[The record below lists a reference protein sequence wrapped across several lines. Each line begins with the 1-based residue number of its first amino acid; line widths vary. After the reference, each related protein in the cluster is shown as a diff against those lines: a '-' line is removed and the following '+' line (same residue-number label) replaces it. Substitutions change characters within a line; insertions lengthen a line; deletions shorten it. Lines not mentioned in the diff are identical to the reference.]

1 MMIASRRQICMGVT
15 LTESGPFMTTTLW
28 SPGMTGL
35 PLSRNRSCLT
45 RD

>member
-15 LTESGPFMTTTLW
+15 LTELEPFMTTNLW
-28 SPGMTGL
+28 SPGMTEL

-45 RD
+45 TD